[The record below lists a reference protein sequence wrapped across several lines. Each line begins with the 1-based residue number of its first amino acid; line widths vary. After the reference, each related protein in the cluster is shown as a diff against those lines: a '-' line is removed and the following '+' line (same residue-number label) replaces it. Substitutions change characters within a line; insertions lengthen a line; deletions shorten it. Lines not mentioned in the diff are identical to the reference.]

1 MKKII
6 CESCKYRNE
15 CELIPYDTECD
26 EKFEKIEKNF
36 EKPIDKSI
44 KVWYNINVIKGSH
57 PHNKSGR
64 KER

>member
-26 EKFEKIEKNF
+26 EKFEKIEKILKNLLTNQS
-36 EKPIDKSI
+36 KYDII
-44 KVWYNINVIKGSH
+44 
-57 PHNKSGR
+57 
-64 KER
+64 